1 MLIFILYNFQIIL
14 NAIYFLSYLQ
24 LFIEFKNNEFFLN
37 SCKEKLII
45 LKKFEKISNPK
56 ISIISAVY
64 NSERYILR
72 FLKSIQNQNF
82 RDIEILLINDCSKDN
97 SINIIEKYIKIDK
110 RIILIKNKNNKGTF
124 ITRNIGVLYSKG
136 KYLVFP
142 DPDDIISKNIFNA
155 CFKFSEKN
163 NYDIIKFNEYIGNK
177 KIIFNEIY
185 NKLGN
190 KAIYKP
196 KLSTYIYYGNIE
208 LEIIDIAL
216 SNKFIKKVVFIKAL
230 NLIKTFYLNEYIIFS
245 EDSMM
250 NYIIFRIAESFLYI
264 KKIGYYYIKNKL
276 SITNS
281 LFNKSIKRVKMNFK
295 FLKLVLKYTKNNKYE
310 KDMAF
315 HLLTI
320 ISKKYNLANSL
331 SNLKSDFK
339 FYYDILNKYLN
350 SKFLTIE
357 NRLILNIFKN
367 FLKKNYSNI
376 LLKK

>member
-24 LFIEFKNNEFFLN
+24 LFIEFKNNEYFLN
-37 SCKEKLII
+37 SCKEKLTT
-45 LKKFEKISNPK
+45 LKKYEKISNPK

-110 RIILIKNKNNKGTF
+110 RIILIKNKKNKGTF
-124 ITRNIGVLYSKG
+124 ISRNIGVLYSKG

-177 KIIFNEIY
+177 KIIFNEIN

-250 NYIIFRIAESFLYI
+250 NYIIFRIAVSFLYI
-264 KKIGYYYIKNKL
+264 KKL
-276 SITNS
+276 
-281 LFNKSIKRVKMNFK
+281 
-295 FLKLVLKYTKNNKYE
+295 
-310 KDMAF
+310 D
-315 HLLTI
+315 I
-320 ISKKYNLANSL
+320 I
-331 SNLKSDFK
+331 
-339 FYYDILNKYLN
+339 I
-350 SKFLTIE
+350 
-357 NRLILNIFKN
+357 
-367 FLKKNYSNI
+367 
-376 LLKK
+376 